1 MENNKLITREYFNNE
16 YLSEVTMIQD
26 DEKNVWFKGAD
37 IARILGYSNREKAIR
52 MHVEEDEKKKMNE
65 LMPAHRGPPLNSQP
79 HTVFINES
87 GLYSLILR
95 SHLES
100 AKLFKKWIT
109 KEVIPSLRKSG
120 SYTVKKEIDCEKLRE
135 IQYKEIQILD
145 SIKDS
150 KLKQAFQDRLM
161 NEITGEEQKPTQYA
175 RDIITIVKE
184 EFNKN
189 IDFMKA
195 GVIGKM
201 VLKKYK
207 AKYHKSPQKYEKY
220 VNGNNRMVNVYTK
233 EEEPDLIQ
241 WITEY
246 FLAK

>member
-26 DEKNVWFKGAD
+26 DDKIIWFKGAD
-37 IARILGYSNREKAIR
+37 IASILGYSNTREALKR
-52 MHVEEDEKKKMNE
+52 HVEEDDKIKLNKITGSQNTT
-65 LMPAHRGPPLNSQP
+65 PLNSQP
-79 HTVFINES
+79 HSVFINES
-87 GLYSLILR
+87 GIYSLILR
-95 SHLES
+95 SKLDE

-109 KEVIPSLRKSG
+109 KEVLPSIRKSG

-184 EFNKN
+184 EVRTLIFYEGWCNWKN
-189 IDFMKA
+189 GSQEI
-195 GVIGKM
+195 
-201 VLKKYK
+201 
-207 AKYHKSPQKYEKY
+207 
-220 VNGNNRMVNVYTK
+220 
-233 EEEPDLIQ
+233 
-241 WITEY
+241 
-246 FLAK
+246 

>member
-1 MENNKLITREYFNNE
+1 MENNKLITREYFNNG

-26 DEKNVWFKGAD
+26 DEKNVWFKSVD
-37 IARILGYSNREKAIR
+37 IASILGYSNREKAIR

-65 LMPAHRGPPLNSQP
+65 LMPAQNGPPLNSQP
-79 HTVFINES
+79 HSIFINES
-87 GLYSLILR
+87 GLYSLLLR
-95 SHLES
+95 SQLES
-100 AKLFKKWIT
+100 SKLFKKWIT
-109 KEVIPSLRKSG
+109 KEVLPSIRKSG

>member
-1 MENNKLITREYFNNE
+1 MENKLITREYFNNE

-26 DEKNVWFKGAD
+26 DDKIIWFKGVD
-37 IARILGYSNREKAIR
+37 IARILGYSDKKKAIR
-52 MHVEEDEKKKMNE
+52 MHVDEDDKLKMNE
-65 LMPAHRGPPLNSQP
+65 IKVSHFVPPLNSQP
-79 HTVFINES
+79 HSVFINES
-87 GLYSLILR
+87 GLYSLLLR
-95 SHLES
+95 SQLES
-100 AKLFKKWIT
+100 SKLFKKWIT
-109 KEVIPSLRKSG
+109 KEVIPSIRKSG
-120 SYTVKKEIDCEKLRE
+120 SYAVKKDIDSEKLRE

-150 KLKQAFQDRLM
+150 KLKQAYQDRLM
-161 NEITGEEQKPTQYA
+161 NEITGEEQKPVQYA

-233 EEEPDLIQ
+233 EEEPDIIQ

-246 FLAK
+246 LLAK